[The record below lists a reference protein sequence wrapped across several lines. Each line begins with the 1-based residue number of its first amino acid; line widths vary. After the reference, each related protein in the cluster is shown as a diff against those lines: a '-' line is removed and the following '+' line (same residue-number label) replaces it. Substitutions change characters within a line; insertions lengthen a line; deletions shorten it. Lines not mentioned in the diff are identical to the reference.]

1 MGCCDNI
8 VTDTIVAPNEIFQNI
23 KEIGEGNN
31 ANVFL
36 IQSKKTQKE
45 YALKV
50 IKIKNLK
57 ESILD
62 IIKREVYNLKKL
74 NHPNIISFKCA
85 FESNIKT
92 PLLNI
97 ITEYAD
103 NGDLEQKLK
112 INHKEE
118 KYFEE
123 NELLDWFIQICLALK
138 YIHGMK
144 IIHRDIKPS
153 NIFLMKNNTIKI
165 GDFGLSKNISIFGK
179 TRTIIGTPLYMAPE
193 ITDKKFH
200 SFEADI
206 WSLGVTF
213 CHLMSLEFP
222 FEGRDPED
230 IYKNISQKKL
240 NRKILNKE
248 QTYYKQEILDK
259 YSKEFLDLID
269 ELMSLDPEKRP
280 SAEQI
285 LEKKIIS
292 ERMNLCLKE
301 NNFDYTKAENSIQD
315 YEKKQNDENL
325 IDNFDDK
332 NNNIKNNFIIIEKI
346 NDKDI
351 DKLDNNKL
359 VRTMDNTHKKE
370 KVNYDFLR
378 QLTFIHKS
386 LFKKEEKKNINIKN
400 FLFL

>member
-1 MGCCDNI
+1 
-8 VTDTIVAPNEIFQNI
+8 
-23 KEIGEGNN
+23 
-31 ANVFL
+31 
-36 IQSKKTQKE
+36 
-45 YALKV
+45 
-50 IKIKNLK
+50 
-57 ESILD
+57 
-62 IIKREVYNLKKL
+62 
-74 NHPNIISFKCA
+74 
-85 FESNIKT
+85 
-92 PLLNI
+92 
-97 ITEYAD
+97 
-103 NGDLEQKLK
+103 
-112 INHKEE
+112 
-118 KYFEE
+118 
-123 NELLDWFIQICLALK
+123 
-138 YIHGMK
+138 MK

-386 LFKKEEKKNINIKN
+386 LFKKKKKKYKYQKFFIFMKNIEYQI
-400 FLFL
+400 F

>member
-301 NNFDYTKAENSIQD
+301 NNFDYTKAENSIQN
-315 YEKKQNDENL
+315 YEKKQNG
-325 IDNFDDK
+325 
-332 NNNIKNNFIIIEKI
+332 
-346 NDKDI
+346 
-351 DKLDNNKL
+351 
-359 VRTMDNTHKKE
+359 
-370 KVNYDFLR
+370 
-378 QLTFIHKS
+378 
-386 LFKKEEKKNINIKN
+386 
-400 FLFL
+400 